1 VRLNINFSVAQPK
14 PRTEVFRNYKSED
27 GKEGF
32 EIDQCLFTDL
42 LFRNKQYFQATHLL
56 RVKNRLSSIIYNFNH
71 DLSETDDQ
79 YLGNKTQLINIWSEY
94 NDGVFEIWGTTRS
107 TDPTV
112 VARKD
117 EITAPS
123 VECAVETDNL
133 IQNEL
138 GLYSPE
144 IDFYGIGLLTGVI
157 AGSGGTRNGEIRN
170 FNFNLNNINMTE
182 QQLKELL
189 EAQKNAITLDF
200 SQKLDKTVLE
210 FSEKVTNQSQSQ
222 TKGVCS
228 WVGSDGKTYTESWES
243 IYKSMIKVKDAESE
257 TAISETAMMEFKN
270 KFGLPEDFKFQ
281 AEGQETTGDKGEH
294 ENSDTE
300 TLTNIENNLK
310 QAEKIKNS
318 MKDSKEEE
326 TDPQG
331 ANPAKQS
338 YSSFI
343 NSLTADSVTNN

>member
-1 VRLNINFSVAQPK
+1 MAQPK

-71 DLSETDDQ
+71 DLSETGGQ

-107 TDPTV
+107 TDPIV

-123 VECAVETDNL
+123 VECAVETDSL

-182 QQLKELL
+182 QQVKELL

-243 IYKSMIKVKDAESE
+243 ICKSMIKVKDAE
-257 TAISETAMMEFKN
+257 SETAMMEFKN

-281 AEGQETTGDKGEH
+281 AEAEGQETAGGESED

-310 QAEKIKNS
+310 QAEILKNS
-318 MKDSKEEE
+318 MKGSKEEE

-331 ANPAKQS
+331 ADKTPAKQS